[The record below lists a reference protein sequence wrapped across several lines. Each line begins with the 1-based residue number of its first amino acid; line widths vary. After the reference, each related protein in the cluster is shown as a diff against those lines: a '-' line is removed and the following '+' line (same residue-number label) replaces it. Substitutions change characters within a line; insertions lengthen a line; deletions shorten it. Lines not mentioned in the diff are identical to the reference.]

1 WRGGRGG
8 VPPAGGR
15 NRVPCW
21 ASPRPAAQPA
31 SGFGLICSLNT
42 LGCASTPPS
51 PWKLV
56 RVPDVVHRPLPCQPP
71 FGSSMR
77 PSAFLVKKP
86 IGYGTRNVTNLP
98 STIAVSDSPPL
109 GEPCAFTS
117 SPVSP

>member
-1 WRGGRGG
+1 MIAPLVRTPGDHKGR
-8 VPPAGGR
+8 PYSSHNPHRLDRFALPTRPA
-15 NRVPCW
+15 
-21 ASPRPAAQPA
+21 ADFSPRAAIVAVTGVAPGAAQPA

-86 IGYGTRNVTNLP
+86 IG
-98 STIAVSDSPPL
+98 
-109 GEPCAFTS
+109 
-117 SPVSP
+117 